1 MKRNYLNTLFVT
13 ILCLSCYVTHA
24 QQWNEI
30 ATIDGE
36 TPGAKLS
43 NNAITRNGNH
53 MIVGAEEDSQVGVN
67 SGAVRVYE
75 LVAGDWVQKGQE
87 ILGSSPFTFLG
98 DAIAIS
104 DSGNR
109 IIIGDNGFE
118 ANGEPSVGRV
128 DVYDFNGT
136 TWETVG
142 NAIIG
147 QAFRDDFGWSV
158 DITPD
163 GSKIAFGSLKNPN
176 GTIMVFDLQ
185 GDTWTQ
191 IGQDINGGNQ
201 TSEPFNQLYLDVKL
215 NSDGTRVIAADPA
228 FNENRGRVQAYELQ
242 GDTWVEL
249 GSPIVGDII
258 NEDGNFGDSL
268 NANEDLTQIIVSTN
282 TNPDVSGTDSGQAKV
297 FEFVDNDWVQKGQT
311 LLGEKPED
319 FFGFSTAINESG
331 DIIATFVSL
340 DDNGENSG
348 SVKVFKLINNNWVQ
362 EGESILGEMENDNL
376 GIGLS
381 LSPSGDTI
389 YVGVPGKDINGQEN
403 VGQIKVF
410 KSDNVLSID
419 DTAINTIFKVYPN
432 PSITNFDIDLT
443 TIHKEVKVTIID
455 VVGGKV
461 FNNKYQNTSK
471 IKVAHNLASGLYLVN
486 ITAQNTEK
494 QFKLLVK

>member
-1 MKRNYLNTLFVT
+1 MKRNYLNTLFIT

-36 TPGAKLS
+36 TPGAGLS
-43 NNAITRNGNH
+43 VNAISRDGNY
-53 MIVGAEEDSQVGVN
+53 MIVGAGTDSQVNTN
-67 SGAVRVYE
+67 SGAARVYE

-87 ILGSSPFTFLG
+87 ILGTNRDSFVG

-109 IIIGDNGFE
+109 IVIGDTGFE
-118 ANGEPSVGRV
+118 VNGEPEAGRV

-147 QAFRDDFGWSV
+147 QAFRDTFGWSV

-163 GSKIAFGSLKNPN
+163 GSKIALGSFKNIN
-176 GTIMVFDLQ
+176 GTLMVFELQ
-185 GDTWTQ
+185 GDIWRQ
-191 IGQDINGGNQ
+191 IGQDINGGDQ
-201 TSEPFNQLYLDVKL
+201 TTSPFNQLSFSIKI
-215 NSDGTRVIAADPA
+215 NSDGTRILAGDLA

-249 GSPIVGDII
+249 GSPIVGDNI
-258 NEDGNFGDSL
+258 NDNFGGGII
-268 NANEDLTQIIVSTN
+268 ANEDLTQIIVGAN
-282 TNPDVSGTDSGQAKV
+282 ADINGTDSGLVKV
-297 FEFVDNDWVQKGQT
+297 FEFVGNDWVQKGQT
-311 LLGEKPED
+311 LLGEKSED
-319 FFGFSTAINESG
+319 FFGVFSTMNESG
-331 DIIATFVSL
+331 DIIAVSAFFS
-340 DDNGENSG
+340 DDNGQNSG
-348 SVKVFKLINNNWVQ
+348 SVKVFKLINNSWIQ
-362 EGESILGEMENDNL
+362 EGETLIGEMEEDFF
-376 GIGLS
+376 GAGLS
-381 LSPSGDTI
+381 MSPSGDTI
-389 YVGVPGKDINGQEN
+389 YVGVRGKDINGQEN

-443 TIHKEVKVTIID
+443 AIHKEVKVTIID